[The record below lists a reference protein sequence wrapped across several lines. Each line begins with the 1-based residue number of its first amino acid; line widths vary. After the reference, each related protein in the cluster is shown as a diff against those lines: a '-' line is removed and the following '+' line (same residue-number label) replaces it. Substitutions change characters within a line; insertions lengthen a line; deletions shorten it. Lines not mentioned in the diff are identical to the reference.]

1 MSDDLVKRLRGQD
14 CADCVKGM
22 CVCDIVEQAADR
34 IEQLEAA
41 LRELGE
47 TFVSSLTFKVADMRH
62 KHDMPISREHA
73 EEVYQELGRR
83 IMIARAALEGKKDD

>member
-1 MSDDLVKRLRGQD
+1 MDRYIEELCHEEMYHTDGPVTRKLK
-14 CADCVKGM
+14 K
-22 CVCDIVEQAADR
+22 QAKR

-47 TFVSSLTFKVADMRH
+47 TFVSSLTFKVADMKH
-62 KHDMPISREHA
+62 KHDMPMGREHA

-83 IMIARAALEGKKDD
+83 IMIARVALEGTKDE